1 MKYKLREE
9 VLVEEWQEGVV
20 VFNVN
25 NYEFLE
31 FNEVGGMIVKALDQ
45 GKSIAEIVKL
55 VTEEFEVGEEQAK
68 NDILTFCKQLV
79 ADGIADE
86 VEDKQN

>member
-31 FNEVGGMIVKALDQ
+31 FNEVGGMIIKALDQ
-45 GKSIAEIVKL
+45 GRSIEEIVEL
-55 VTEEFEVGEEQAK
+55 VTEEFEVEEERAR
-68 NDILTFCKQLV
+68 NDILAFCKQLV
-79 ADGIADE
+79 VDGIVDE
-86 VEDKQN
+86 VEGKQN

>member
-31 FNEVGGMIVKALDQ
+31 FNAVGGMIIKALDQ
-45 GKSIAEIVKL
+45 GKSIEEIVEL
-55 VTEEFEVGEEQAK
+55 VTEEFEVEEERAR
-68 NDILTFCKQLV
+68 NDILAFCKQLV
-79 ADGIADE
+79 VDGIADE
-86 VEDKQN
+86 VEGKQN

>member
-31 FNEVGGMIVKALDQ
+31 FNEVGGMIIKTLDQ
-45 GKSIAEIVKL
+45 GRSIEEIVEL
-55 VTEEFEVGEEQAK
+55 VTEEFEVEEERAR
-68 NDILTFCKQLV
+68 NDILAFCKQLV
-79 ADGIADE
+79 VDGIVDE
-86 VEDKQN
+86 VEGKQN